1 MEPQGVGWWQR
12 GVGLVLGLAL
22 LCLSGCATVQNPDP
36 RDPLES
42 FNRGMFS
49 FNDVVDR
56 ALVKPA
62 AQVYQGIT
70 PKMVRKGVSNFFGN
84 LGDVWSAVN
93 NALALRGDA
102 TGDSVGRVLINTTI
116 GIGGLFDVASELNIE
131 KHPADFGLTLGR
143 WGVGS
148 GPYLVLPLLGPSTLR
163 ETVAL
168 PVNAKGNLIN
178 SIQDQTTREATTVL
192 NLLDVRTKFLG
203 AEDVVE
209 GAALDKYRFVRDA
222 YLQQQRN
229 RLYDGEPPEEDASG
243 YQPEGDTETPPQST
257 PATEQQDIP
266 LTPKLP
272 FAPELNLPPL
282 P

>member
-1 MEPQGVGWWQR
+1 MGWWQR
-12 GVGLVLGLAL
+12 GAGLVLGLVL

-62 AQVYQGIT
+62 AQAYQGIT
-70 PKMVRKGVSNFFGN
+70 PKLVRKGVSNFFGN

-163 ETVAL
+163 ETAAL

-178 SIQDQTTREATTVL
+178 SITDQTSREATTVL
-192 NLLDVRTKFLG
+192 NLLDVRTKYLG
-203 AEDVVE
+203 AEEVVE

-229 RLYDGEPPEEDASG
+229 RLYDGNPPEEDPAL
-243 YQPEGDTETPPQST
+243 PEDDGDAPP
-257 PATEQQDIP
+257 PAHDAPAPEQQDIP

-272 FAPELNLPPL
+272 FAPELTLPSL